1 MASTAMATTTA
12 PNQNVIGLKR
22 KIIMLDMQRAFK
34 AFAYRTLQN
43 NMKSP
48 N

>member
-1 MASTAMATTTA
+1 MATIMA
-12 PNQNVIGLKR
+12 PYQIVIGLR
-22 KIIMLDMQRAFK
+22 GKIIVFHVQHAFK

-43 NMKSP
+43 SNVKSP

>member
-1 MASTAMATTTA
+1 MATTTA
-12 PNQNVIGLKR
+12 PNQNVIGLKKKNNR
-22 KIIMLDMQRAFK
+22 YAVQRAFK

-43 NMKSP
+43 NHVTSL

>member
-1 MASTAMATTTA
+1 MATTTA
-12 PNQNVIGLKR
+12 PNQNVIVLKR
-22 KIIMLDMQRAFK
+22 KIIVLQVQRAFK

-43 NMKSP
+43 SNVKSP

>member
-1 MASTAMATTTA
+1 MATTTA
-12 PNQNVIGLKR
+12 PNQIVIGLR
-22 KIIMLDMQRAFK
+22 GKIIVLHVQRAFK

-43 NMKSP
+43 SNVKSP

>member
-1 MASTAMATTTA
+1 MATTTT
-12 PNQNVIGLKR
+12 PNQIVIGLR
-22 KIIMLDMQRAFK
+22 GKIIVLHVQRAFK

-43 NMKSP
+43 SNVKSL